1 MDIRKESKGITLVA
15 LVVTIIIL
23 LILAAVTLSLVAGS
37 EGILNKAAN
46 AVDITVIAEGK
57 ETAELLAVTY
67 TSDYYQKKYVENES
81 FGSNINCAGD
91 YVGTNLKNSQ
101 KSRAYDIK
109 TQDSEIRKVSV
120 SKNSKILA
128 NGTIL
133 DSGFIVWEDVSSD
146 EEENPGG
153 TQELG
158 YSIHYN
164 SNVNDNSVS
173 SLPIDNNKYDEG
185 DTVIVSSAI
194 PIRNGFEFLG
204 WTTDSTSNDVEY
216 TGQEEITVGTQDI
229 NLYAIW
235 NQLKIGTLAEIT
247 MPEDYGKKVNYSITT
262 SNSVTFDDWLML
274 YSDGTNVYLI
284 IDGYLPVA
292 SIPSEVSGNTISTD
306 AYSVYWNIY
315 GYEVSPLLTN
325 NSYWSDF
332 ASGVTADNE
341 DTLAYGTSCY
351 SWTNT
356 PYQNAINAGVSEE
369 IALKCYFPN
378 KPTTGTT
385 NGYWFFNNDITSL
398 NFAYG
403 SMPTASSKGDCTKQ
417 ALSMGLRPVVKIPS
431 SVTGSI
437 GLNKVTIDS
446 SFLN

>member
-173 SLPIDNNKYDEG
+173 SLPVDNNKYDEG
-185 DTVIVSSAI
+185 DTITISSAI
-194 PIRNGFEFLG
+194 PTRSGYEFLG
-204 WTTDSTSNDVEY
+204 WTTDSTSNDIEY
-216 TGQEEITVGTQDI
+216 IGQEEIIVETQDI
-229 NLYAIW
+229 DLYAVW
-235 NQLKIGTLAEIT
+235 HQLKIGTLAII
-247 MPEDYGKKVNYSITT
+247 VLLHQL
-262 SNSVTFDDWLML
+262 VVHLM
-274 YSDGTNVYLI
+274 
-284 IDGYLPVA
+284 
-292 SIPSEVSGNTISTD
+292 
-306 AYSVYWNIY
+306 
-315 GYEVSPLLTN
+315 
-325 NSYWSDF
+325 
-332 ASGVTADNE
+332 
-341 DTLAYGTSCY
+341 
-351 SWTNT
+351 
-356 PYQNAINAGVSEE
+356 
-369 IALKCYFPN
+369 
-378 KPTTGTT
+378 
-385 NGYWFFNNDITSL
+385 
-398 NFAYG
+398 
-403 SMPTASSKGDCTKQ
+403 
-417 ALSMGLRPVVKIPS
+417 
-431 SVTGSI
+431 I
-437 GLNKVTIDS
+437 G
-446 SFLN
+446 

>member
-173 SLPIDNNKYDEG
+173 SLPVDNNKYDEG
-185 DTVIVSSAI
+185 DTITISSAI
-194 PIRNGFEFLG
+194 PTRSGYEFLG
-204 WTTDSTSNDVEY
+204 WTTDSTSNDIEY
-216 TGQEEITVGTQDI
+216 IGQEEIIVETQDI
-229 NLYAIW
+229 DLYAVW
-235 NQLKIGTLAEIT
+235 HQLKIGTLAEIT
-247 MPEDYGKKVNYSITT
+247 KPEDYGKKVNYSITT
-262 SNSVTFDDWLML
+262 STGGTFNDWLML
-274 YSDGTNVYLI
+274 YSNGKNVYLI

-292 SIPSEVSGNTISTD
+292 FIPVEVSGNTISTD
-306 AYSVYWNIY
+306 AYSVYWKVS
-315 GYEVSPLLTN
+315 GYQVKPLLTN

-332 ASGVTADNE
+332 ASGVKAEDQ
-341 DTLAYGTSCY
+341 DTLAYGTSCNAWIY
-351 SWTNT
+351 N
-356 PYQNAINAGVSEE
+356 PYQNAITAGVSEE
-369 IALKCYFPN
+369 VALKCYYPN
-378 KPTTGTT
+378 KPTTGTI
-385 NGYWFFNNDITSL
+385 NGYWLSDDDISSL
-398 NFAYG
+398 TFICG
-403 SMPTASSKGDCTKQ
+403 SMPGTAAKTYCTN
-417 ALSMGLRPVVKIPS
+417 AGASMGLRPVVKIPS